1 MGGEENDRRNMK
13 ISNLSSN
20 NVRHHPRN
28 YFTLFGAPDHPTVT
42 QILGLPF
49 MQEIQPAPK
58 EYNKLQSNTVQSNL
72 LFLASFFTAVAVVAL
87 QARMRISV
95 IILF

>member
-1 MGGEENDRRNMK
+1 
-13 ISNLSSN
+13 
-20 NVRHHPRN
+20 
-28 YFTLFGAPDHPTVT
+28 
-42 QILGLPF
+42 